1 VKTVAAAIAISSIL
15 ASIFRL
21 PGSTSTAQDFDLSR
35 CHPKCGK
42 LITSD
47 DGAKPMKAQV
57 FRGVNQLCYED
68 VPRPEIAADEV
79 LVQVNVVGL
88 CQSDIKK
95 IKYPLLDPPRIF
107 GHETAGTIAQIGAQ
121 VTDWQVG
128 QRVVVMHHIPC
139 MNCAHCENSNFSMC
153 ATYKNIT
160 TTAGFTPS
168 GGGFADFVK
177 VPGHIVQSGGLIP
190 IPDDVTF
197 EQASF
202 VEPTNCCLKAV
213 KKAQIREGQT
223 VLVTGAGPIGLM
235 LMMLVKH
242 FGARAIATDL
252 LPSRI
257 EKALAVGA
265 DAAFDARDAE
275 LPGKI
280 QSLTNGLGVDVT
292 LLAVPSDKAFFQA
305 LDCTRKGGKILFF
318 AEFPDEVEIPLNPNV
333 LYRKEIDLMGSYS
346 SAFPLQELSADLVF
360 NKKIDVD
367 ALISDKY
374 PLSELAN
381 AVDRAVQPTAET
393 YKILLYPESVVN

>member
-1 VKTVAAAIAISSIL
+1 
-15 ASIFRL
+15 
-21 PGSTSTAQDFDLSR
+21 
-35 CHPKCGK
+35 
-42 LITSD
+42 
-47 DGAKPMKAQV
+47 MKAQV
-57 FRGVNQLCYED
+57 FRGVNQLNYED
-68 VPRPEIAADEV
+68 VPTPTVASDEI

-95 IKYPLLDPPRIF
+95 IKYPLLEPPRIF
-107 GHETAGTIAQIGAQ
+107 GHETAGTIAEVGDAVTGWKIG
-121 VTDWQVG
+121 D
-128 QRVVVMHHIPC
+128 RVVVMHHIPC
-139 MNCAHCENSNFSMC
+139 MKCAHCENGSFSMC
-153 ATYKNIT
+153 ETYKNIT

-168 GGGFADFVK
+168 GGGFAEFVK
-177 VPGHIVQSGGLIP
+177 VPGHIVRNGGLIP
-190 IPDDVTF
+190 IPADVTF

-235 LMMLVKH
+235 FIMLVKH

-257 EKALAVGA
+257 EKALSVGA
-265 DAAFDARDAE
+265 DAAFDARDGE
-275 LPGKI
+275 LSGKI
-280 QSLTNGLGVDVT
+280 QAMTDGLGVDVT
-292 LLAVPSDKAFFQA
+292 LLAVPSDRAFFQA

-318 AEFPDEVEIPLNPNV
+318 AEFPDELEIPLNPNV

-367 ALISDKY
+367 ALISDRY
-374 PLSELAN
+374 PLSELSK
-381 AVDRAVQPTAET
+381 AVDQAVEPTADT
-393 YKILLYPESVVN
+393 YKILLYP